1 MRALTAVTYL
11 GANGAKT
18 YADNLDGLNNSAR
31 ATEKAFNTFTES
43 QIGEIKRTQAVWDN
57 WKQSI

>member
-18 YADNLDGLNNSAR
+18 YADNLDG
-31 ATEKAFNTFTES
+31 FNTFTES